1 MRAALALL
9 AVAGSL
15 LLAGSFAGTAT
26 ADAPN
31 LDLHSSAKSAVA
43 FYQPTLTTHLT
54 VVAAELTSQ
63 TGEPKRYF
71 AGVGLERE
79 PCPDCLGLPTR
90 LLGASA
96 DFDRPQ
102 LHGGVNGARLD
113 VTLPVTYCVLTFCPT
128 T

>member
-15 LLAGSFAGTAT
+15 LLAGLFVDTAT

-31 LDLHSSAKSAVA
+31 LDLQSSGKSAVA
-43 FYQPTLTTHLT
+43 IYRPTPTTYLT
-54 VVAAELTSQ
+54 VIAADLASQ
-63 TGEPKRYF
+63 TGEPKRHF
-71 AGVGLERE
+71 ASVGLEEE
-79 PCPDCLGLPTR
+79 PGCSPDCLLPNIR

-96 DFDRPQ
+96 EFDSPQ

-113 VTLPVTYCVLTFCPT
+113 V
-128 T
+128 